1 MLNFTQITFKSLA
14 LHRVG
19 NKLREEGVL
28 LADDLY
34 NISDETLRNVL
45 LDYFLSPFKNADEF
59 FKFSHD
65 TKLELNEVYN
75 YCQQIFADTS
85 SLFAQSINISKHL
98 YNQSTHPK
106 VRSGEFYVAY
116 FSDCVLDDEIVD
128 AIGIFKSENKDTYLK
143 PIERNNEVIINYES
157 GINVRK
163 LDKGCLI
170 FNTSANEGYR
180 MLVID
185 KQSKGSSEAQYWRDD
200 FLHTERVHDR
210 AFTTQNY
217 IQLCSAFCDEI
228 SPEMEGKKEEVLFM
242 SKSINYFAEHDNF
255 DVEDFA
261 ETVLEEGS
269 RIVEFK
275 KFKEQYETE
284 NGLEQPD
291 LFQISQPMVKQMKR
305 KFKNQI
311 QLDTGIELKLS
322 GESADPYIIRGY
334 DEERKMFFYKVFFT
348 DEA

>member
-19 NKLREEGVL
+19 NKLREEGIL
-28 LADDLY
+28 IADDLY
-34 NISDETLRNVL
+34 NISDETLRTIL
-45 LDYFLSPFKNADEF
+45 LDYFLSPFKTSDEF

-65 TKLELNEVYN
+65 TKLELNEVFN
-75 YCQQIFADTS
+75 YCQQIFADAGT
-85 SLFAQSINISKHL
+85 LFAQSVNISKHL

-143 PIERNNEVIINYES
+143 SIERNNEVIINYES

-170 FNTSANEGYR
+170 FNTATDDGYR
-180 MLVID
+180 MLVVD
-185 KQSKGSSEAQYWRDD
+185 KQSKGSNEAQYWRDD
-200 FLHTERVHDR
+200 FLGAERVHDR

-261 ETVLEEGS
+261 ENVLEEGS

-275 KFKEQYETE
+275 KFKEQYESE
-284 NGLEQPD
+284 MGLEQPD
-291 LFQISQPMVKQMKR
+291 IFQISQPMVKLMKR
-305 KFKNQI
+305 KFKNLI

-322 GESADPYIIRGY
+322 GEAADPFIIRGY